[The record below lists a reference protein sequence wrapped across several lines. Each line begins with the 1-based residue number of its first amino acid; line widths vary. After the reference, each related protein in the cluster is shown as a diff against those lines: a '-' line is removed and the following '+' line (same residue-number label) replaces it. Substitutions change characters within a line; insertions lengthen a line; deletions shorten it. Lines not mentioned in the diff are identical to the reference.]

1 MTDYINSVRLRKAK
15 ELLHDNNLTI
25 NEIAKMIGY
34 GTAARF
40 IRVFK
45 KGEGITP
52 GEYRNSV
59 AF

>member
-1 MTDYINSVRLRKAK
+1 
-15 ELLHDNNLTI
+15 
-25 NEIAKMIGY
+25 MIGY

-45 KGEGITP
+45 KGEGVTP